1 MNPEALHFT
10 QLAPQ
15 ASLLRQRG
23 GKMGCG
29 GRNNPAPSG
38 LNANSLQFSPSR
50 SLSPSCLSPVSELQA
65 QQSLP
70 ASGPAVSLR
79 RSLQTILKMRVVY
92 GTVLAHT
99 QCPGLATAATWSI
112 WAGCG
117 PLQIPGGGTVLASA
131 DESKPRR
138 SGEAS
143 LAENR
148 RQINKEKKIVWVYRF
163 EVWEENY
170 YPGDQKRGFLLS
182 SRQ

>member
-1 MNPEALHFT
+1 MWWEEGSCTVRPECKF
-10 QLAPQ
+10 P
-15 ASLLRQRG
+15 SLFPLPLPLPILPVPRLR
-23 GKMGCG
+23 
-29 GRNNPAPSG
+29 APST
-38 LNANSLQFSPSR
+38 AEPPS
-50 SLSPSCLSPVSELQA
+50 
-65 QQSLP
+65 
-70 ASGPAVSLR
+70 SGPAVSLQ

-99 QCPGLATAATWSI
+99 QCPRLATAATWSI
-112 WAGCG
+112 WARCG

-148 RQINKEKKIVWVYRF
+148 RQINKEKKTIWVYRF